1 VFIQTILF
9 GLSTNSAD
17 PQHGRRKGAK
27 MLQTF
32 KTATRDLHKEAAH
45 RAVYVADE
53 FDRARGPDVAYH
65 ASHALHSLAKNAS
78 SPVHCIGFECA
89 EMVRRSVE
97 IASPHVLA
105 LFPDPVDRS
114 RAALALSKAKA
125 VAGRWGEAP
134 ADRQKS
140 DAATLRNEIR
150 HVEWLRNCCH
160 NLALLDEIEE
170 FHTRQA
176 REARKARQ
184 AEGLFS

>member
-1 VFIQTILF
+1 MF
-9 GLSTNSAD
+9 
-17 PQHGRRKGAK
+17 
-27 MLQTF
+27 QTF

-65 ASHALHSLAKNAS
+65 ASHALHSLAKNAA
-78 SPVHCIGFECA
+78 SPVHGVSPDCA
-89 EMVRRSVE
+89 ETVRRSVE

-125 VAGRWGEAP
+125 VAVKWGEATV
-134 ADRQKS
+134 DRQKS
-140 DAATLRNEIR
+140 DLAALRNEIR

-160 NLALLDEIEE
+160 NLSLLDEIEE
-170 FHTRQA
+170 FHA
-176 REARKARQ
+176 RLARDAMRARHAQ
-184 AEGLFS
+184 ISAP

>member
-1 VFIQTILF
+1 
-9 GLSTNSAD
+9 
-17 PQHGRRKGAK
+17 
-27 MLQTF
+27 MLQTH
-32 KTATRDLHKEAAH
+32 KISIHDLHQDAIY

-78 SPVHCIGFECA
+78 SPAHCIGFECA
-89 EMVRRSVE
+89 EMVCRSVE

-114 RAALALSKAKA
+114 RAVLALSKAKA
-125 VAGRWGEAP
+125 VAVKWGEAP

-140 DAATLRNEIR
+140 DLAALRNEIR

-184 AEGLFS
+184 DTNMPSQA